1 MMAKK
6 YVSAAVI
13 IITAVGFFL
22 RLYRLDSIPFRGDEA
37 FTVQNWMSLPL
48 SQSLTQIA
56 AIEPHPFMT
65 YVLFR
70 VWGLLAGTSE
80 FAARFLPALVNV
92 LGIPALYVLG
102 RRLLGWKVG
111 LLAAFFWA
119 VHPYLIW
126 HSQDARNYAIWV
138 SFSALAVWFGV
149 RALNKNRFVD
159 YVIYGLAAFLAVSV
173 FYLDLF
179 TLAATCFYVLL
190 EYRHSL
196 RDRVYFLL
204 AVVLVLFI
212 SAISFVLLQGSLL
225 TSGAYEGTTGGGLN
239 VFRLLQEFLLVLSWG
254 TTYPAELQPMIWPVL
269 WLVVLLSNIVMWRDH
284 RRTALLLSL
293 LTFLPLILL
302 SLISLRLDV
311 FAPRYVLAV
320 TPFLLLFIAYVIV
333 YARSS
338 VIRIGIFSVW
348 FVVALVGL
356 YGYFCVNDYAK
367 SKAWPDLSA
376 YLEARVTADDLV
388 MQLSAD
394 AAFGYYYHAP
404 ADETALPASPS
415 QPSSEIIATLEADL
429 THYRSIW
436 LVGQTFPDWPNA
448 GIVENWASGN
458 LQLVR
463 ETSISGL
470 AVQQYMPWQVSANE
484 ISTPQPLALFEDKIE
499 LVDVHLLL
507 PPEPTGQLMAW
518 AYWHPLALTNTP
530 YKIFLHLQ
538 GSVINLTTGNPL
550 WSQDD
555 QYPQNGR
562 VSTAEWA
569 LAAIYRD
576 VYTLP
581 LQNVPP
587 GEYDLRIGLY
597 EPATGQRLRLA
608 NGDDSYLIQT
618 ISLP

>member
-1 MMAKK
+1 MMARK
-6 YVSAAVI
+6 YASAAVI

-22 RLYRLDSIPFRGDEA
+22 RLYRLDSAPFRGDEA

-70 VWGLLAGTSE
+70 AWGVLAGTSE

-138 SFSALAVWFGV
+138 SFSTLAVWFGV

-159 YVIYGLAAFLAVSV
+159 YIIYGLAAFLAVSV

-179 TLAATCFYVLL
+179 TLAAVGLYALL
-190 EYRHSL
+190 VYRHSL
-196 RDRVYFLL
+196 HDRVYFL
-204 AVVLVLFI
+204 VVVVSVSLI
-212 SAISFVLLQGSLL
+212 SIISFVLLQGSLL
-225 TSGAYEGTTGGGLN
+225 TGGAYGGTTGGGLN
-239 VFRLLQEFLLVLSWG
+239 IFRLLREFLLVLSWG
-254 TTYPAELQPMIWPVL
+254 TTYPAELQSVIWPIL
-269 WLVVLLSNIVMWRDH
+269 WLVVLLSNVVMWRDY
-284 RRTALLLSL
+284 RQTALLLSL

-311 FAPRYVLAV
+311 FAPRYVLSV
-320 TPFLLLFIAYVIV
+320 TPFLLLFIAYLIV
-333 YARSS
+333 RVRSFA
-338 VIRIGIFSVW
+338 VRVGILGVW
-348 FVVALVGL
+348 SVVALIGL
-356 YGYFCVNDYAK
+356 CGYFWVNDYAK

-376 YLEARVTADDLV
+376 YLEARVTPDNLV
-388 MQLSAD
+388 IQLSAD

-415 QPSSEIIATLEADL
+415 QPSSEIIAALEADL
-429 THYRSIW
+429 TRYRSIW

-448 GIVENWASGN
+448 GVVENWASSN

-470 AVQQYMPWQVSANE
+470 AVQQYMPWQVGADE
-484 ISTPQPLALFEDKIE
+484 ISAPQSLASFADKIE
-499 LVDVHLLL
+499 LVDVYLLL
-507 PPEPTGQLMAW
+507 PPEPTGQLIMW
-518 AYWHPLALTNTP
+518 AYWHPLALTDTP

-538 GSVINLTTGNPL
+538 GPFNSTTGNPL

-555 QYPQNGR
+555 QYPQDGR

-597 EPATGQRLRLA
+597 APATGQRLRLA

>member
-1 MMAKK
+1 MMARK

-22 RLYRLDSIPFRGDEA
+22 RLYRLDSVPFRGDEA

-48 SQSLTQIA
+48 SQSLTRIA

-70 VWGLLAGTSE
+70 AWGVLAGTSE

-138 SFSALAVWFGV
+138 SFSTLAVWFGV

-159 YVIYGLAAFLAVSV
+159 YVVYGLAAFLAVSV

-179 TLAATCFYVLL
+179 TLAAVGLYALL
-190 EYRHSL
+190 VYRHNL

-204 AVVLVLFI
+204 VVVLVSLV
-212 SAISFVLLQGSLL
+212 SVISFVLLQGPLL
-225 TSGAYEGTTGGGLN
+225 ASGAYGGTTGGGLN
-239 VFRLLQEFLLVLSWG
+239 IFRLLREFLLVLSWG
-254 TTYPAELQPMIWPVL
+254 TTYPAELQPVIWPVL
-269 WLVVLLSNIVMWRDH
+269 WLVVLLSNVVMWRDY
-284 RRTALLLSL
+284 RQTAFLLSL

-311 FAPRYVLAV
+311 FAPRYVLPV
-320 TPFLLLFIAYVIV
+320 TPFLLLFIAYLIV
-333 YARSS
+333 RVRSFA
-338 VIRIGIFSVW
+338 VRVGIFGVW
-348 FVVALVGL
+348 SVVALIGL
-356 YGYFCVNDYAK
+356 CGYFCVSDYAK

-376 YLEARVTADDLV
+376 YLEARVAPDDLV
-388 MQLSAD
+388 IQLSAD

-415 QPSSEIIATLEADL
+415 QPSSEIITALEADL

-448 GIVENWASGN
+448 GVVENWASSN

-470 AVQQYMPWQVSANE
+470 AVQQYMPWQVGADE
-484 ISTPQPLALFEDKIE
+484 ISAPQSLASFADKIE

-507 PPEPTGQLMAW
+507 PPEPTGQLIMW
-518 AYWHPLALTNTP
+518 AYWHPLALTDTP

-538 GSVINLTTGNPL
+538 GPFNLTTGNPL

-555 QYPQNGR
+555 QYPQDGR
-562 VSTAEWA
+562 ISTNEWA

-597 EPATGQRLRLA
+597 APATGQRLRLA

>member
-1 MMAKK
+1 MMARK

-22 RLYRLDSIPFRGDEA
+22 RLYRLDSVPFRGDEA

-48 SQSLTQIA
+48 SQSLTRIA

-70 VWGLLAGTSE
+70 AWGVLAGTSE

-138 SFSALAVWFGV
+138 SFSTLAVWFGM

-179 TLAATCFYVLL
+179 TLAAVGLYALL
-190 EYRHSL
+190 VYRHNL

-204 AVVLVLFI
+204 VVALVSLV
-212 SAISFVLLQGSLL
+212 SVISFVLLQGPLL
-225 TSGAYEGTTGGGLN
+225 TSGAYGGTTGGGLN
-239 VFRLLQEFLLVLSWG
+239 IFRLLREFLLVLSWG
-254 TTYPAELQPMIWPVL
+254 TTYPAELQPVIWPIL
-269 WLVVLLSNIVMWRDH
+269 WLVVLLSNVVMWRDC
-284 RRTALLLSL
+284 RQTALLLSL

-311 FAPRYVLAV
+311 FAPRYVLSV
-320 TPFLLLFIAYVIV
+320 TPFLLLFIAYLIV
-333 YARSS
+333 RVRSFA
-338 VIRIGIFSVW
+338 VRVGIFGVW
-348 FVVALVGL
+348 SVVALIGL
-356 YGYFCVNDYAK
+356 CGYFGVDDYTK

-376 YLEARVTADDLV
+376 YLEARVAPDDLV
-388 MQLSAD
+388 IQLSAD

-415 QPSSEIIATLEADL
+415 QPSSEIIAALEADL

-448 GIVENWASGN
+448 GVVENWASSN

-470 AVQQYMPWQVSANE
+470 AVQQYMPWQVGADE
-484 ISTPQPLALFEDKIE
+484 ISAPQPLASFADKIE

-507 PPEPTGQLMAW
+507 PPEPTGQLIMW
-518 AYWHPLALTNTP
+518 AYWHPLALTDTP

-538 GSVINLTTGNPL
+538 GPFNLTTGNPL

-555 QYPQNGR
+555 QYPQDGR
-562 VSTAEWA
+562 VSTNEWA

-597 EPATGQRLRLA
+597 APATGQRLRLA
-608 NGDDSYLIQT
+608 NGDDSFLIQT